1 MRNPVRPRLRA
12 FMDSTRGFRRP
23 RACLLLAR
31 SLVLAVSVVAF
42 VRLSISSESGHTA
55 DFVERG
61 EWARERLAG
70 SKATRGF
77 VNQRV
82 SHDKPE
88 VSTESP
94 SQRSTPPL
102 FPPKES
108 LPENA
113 VTFVLVATM
122 NPDSAP
128 RIANLLA
135 SMRTF
140 LDKDTPK
147 QVVAELLVLVPDAE
161 LEWWLL
167 AASALGNDAPWGP
180 TRVVAESHALPTP
193 VDALRDAAPNA
204 AKREQRGLGY
214 RVQMLLKLAAANLVR
229 TEFYVTLDCDVVL
242 GGGLKRGD
250 LVRGGKG
257 LVQGSMGGPHAK
269 RWLAHSLDALFGDTP
284 GSANAAAI
292 KYGDRSGGRE
302 SSFDLDGEF
311 IHPVDGTE
319 THVSGALGASSIYS
333 RIARCGIETSLE
345 GIGVTPAVLS
355 TSVASGALHRL
366 SQVGSSNWDTHLFN
380 SLDSGLDWTEYG
392 VYAAFACVSNVFEEK
407 HGVFDDQTR
416 LYDASLQED
425 GSKFSDETIMRD
437 AFHGDDHAM
446 TTNKKKKKSLF
457 VVVQSIGG
465 SDPRSA
471 ARALKP
477 YVLPDESRKYW

>member
-147 QVVAELLVLVPDAE
+147 QVVAELLVLVPT
-161 LEWWLL
+161 LSWSGGSSPRLRL
-167 AASALGNDAPWGP
+167 VT
-180 TRVVAESHALPTP
+180 TRRGV
-193 VDALRDAAPNA
+193 
-204 AKREQRGLGY
+204 QRGWLRNRTRCRRRLTPCATPRRTRRNENREVWGTGY
-214 RVQMLLKLAAANLVR
+214 KC
-229 TEFYVTLDCDVVL
+229 F
-242 GGGLKRGD
+242 
-250 LVRGGKG
+250 
-257 LVQGSMGGPHAK
+257 
-269 RWLAHSLDALFGDTP
+269 
-284 GSANAAAI
+284 
-292 KYGDRSGGRE
+292 
-302 SSFDLDGEF
+302 
-311 IHPVDGTE
+311 
-319 THVSGALGASSIYS
+319 
-333 RIARCGIETSLE
+333 
-345 GIGVTPAVLS
+345 
-355 TSVASGALHRL
+355 
-366 SQVGSSNWDTHLFN
+366 
-380 SLDSGLDWTEYG
+380 
-392 VYAAFACVSNVFEEK
+392 
-407 HGVFDDQTR
+407 
-416 LYDASLQED
+416 
-425 GSKFSDETIMRD
+425 
-437 AFHGDDHAM
+437 
-446 TTNKKKKKSLF
+446 
-457 VVVQSIGG
+457 
-465 SDPRSA
+465 
-471 ARALKP
+471 
-477 YVLPDESRKYW
+477 